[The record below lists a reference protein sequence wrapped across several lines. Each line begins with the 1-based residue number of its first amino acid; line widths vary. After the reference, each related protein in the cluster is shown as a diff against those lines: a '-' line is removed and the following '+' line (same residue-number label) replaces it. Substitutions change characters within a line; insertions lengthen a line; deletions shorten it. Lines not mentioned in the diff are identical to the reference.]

1 MTRPA
6 LLAGAGLTLVALVTA
21 WFLLGPREERLAID
35 LIEALPTA
43 RQVPKAFEVA
53 DLELGGRTRRALV
66 VNDYGRFIFP
76 VTVPE
81 RAWLR
86 LSVGQRAEAWT
97 TEGDGVL
104 FIVGM
109 WDEVVFDE
117 VLTYVVNPFHL
128 PEDRIWHDIAIDLSK
143 YAGRTLEL
151 RLILRRRDTER
162 GDAPA
167 WGNPRI
173 VTR

>member
-1 MTRPA
+1 MS
-6 LLAGAGLTLVALVTA
+6 L
-21 WFLLGPREERLAID
+21 
-35 LIEALPTA
+35 
-43 RQVPKAFEVA
+43 
-53 DLELGGRTRRALV
+53 
-66 VNDYGRFIFP
+66 
-76 VTVPE
+76 
-81 RAWLR
+81 
-86 LSVGQRAEAWT
+86 GQRAGAWT

-117 VLTYVVNPFHL
+117 VLNFVVNPYHL
-128 PEDRIWHDIAIDLSK
+128 PEDRVWHDIAIDLSK

-151 RLILRRRDTER
+151 RLILRSRDNER

-167 WGNPRI
+167 WGDPRI